1 MKSEG
6 LRKKSHYLYNSCLS
20 LQYFFKFTNNK
31 ILWEY
36 LSETIFLKLSGY
48 SNALC
53 AMLQNHTL
61 LSGADYCTMHSF
73 AI

>member
-1 MKSEG
+1 MG
-6 LRKKSHYLYNSCLS
+6 ILVGNYLFEPFWFSS
-20 LQYFFKFTNNK
+20 
-31 ILWEY
+31 
-36 LSETIFLKLSGY
+36 
-48 SNALC
+48 ALC

>member
-20 LQYFFKFTNNK
+20 LQYFLEFTNNK
-31 ILWEY
+31 ISWEY